1 MPSSEIKRKKIDI
14 LTEMPV
20 KKNIGDTVG
29 YVSEIFKQAIEFGA
43 SDIHIEPT
51 EYFLMIRFRQDGDFF
66 IHDKVGPDNVS
77 GIVTRLKVLAK
88 IKIDE
93 NKKPQDGKIV
103 YREEESGKNV
113 DIRLSTLPTKYG
125 EKVVMRILKQDDNL
139 TNIEALGL
147 IDVNLE
153 KVREALKSKYGIM
166 LVAGPT
172 GSGKSTTLFGI
183 LKNFDP
189 LEYNISTLEDP
200 IEYDIEFVNQSQV
213 HPGIDYTFASGLRSL
228 VRQDPDIIMV
238 GEIRDKETATLAV
251 EAALTGHLVLSTIHT
266 NSATGTIQRM
276 INMGVEPFLLASAM
290 KMVISQRLGKRICS
304 NCKEAIDLAA
314 PARRKLKE
322 FLGPIMDEKEIDA
335 LTFYEGKGCEKCKG
349 TGYKGR
355 LGIHEVLIVEDFL
368 EPMILEKE
376 SANVMAK
383 EAIKHG
389 MITIVQ
395 DGIIKAALGQTT
407 LEEAF
412 KLI

>member
-1 MPSSEIKRKKIDI
+1 MPTQDKRDAIE
-14 LTEMPV
+14 EMAT
-20 KKNIGDTVG
+20 KNNIGDIVT
-29 YVSEIFKQAIEFGA
+29 YVANVFKQAIEFDA

-51 EYFLMIRFRQDGDFF
+51 EHFLLIRFRQDGDFHL
-66 IHDKVGPDNVS
+66 IDKVWRDNIS
-77 GIVTRLKVLAK
+77 AIVTRLKVLSK

-103 YREEESGKNV
+103 YHDEDADKNI
-113 DIRLSTLPTKYG
+113 DIRLSTLPTNYG
-125 EKVVMRILKQDDNL
+125 EKVVMRILKQDENL
-139 TNIEALGL
+139 TNIEALWL

-166 LVAGPT
+166 LVAWPT

-183 LKNFDP
+183 LKNFNP

-200 IEYDIEFVNQSQV
+200 IEYDIEYVNQSQV
-213 HPGIDYTFASGLRSL
+213 HPWINYTFASGLRSL

-290 KMVISQRLGKRICS
+290 KMVISQRLGKRL
-304 NCKEAIDLAA
+304 CKHCQEPEELSDQKKKKIKSYLIN
-314 PARRKLKE
+314 
-322 FLGPIMDEKEIDA
+322 IMEESEIDN
-335 LTFYEGKGCEKCKG
+335 LSFMRWKWCDKCHG
-349 TGYKGR
+349 TWYKGR
-355 LGIHEVLIVEDFL
+355 LGIHEVLIVEEYL
-368 EPMILEKE
+368 EPLILAQE
-376 SANVMAK
+376 SSNNMAK
-383 EAIKHG
+383 EAVKHG

-395 DGIIKAALGQTT
+395 DGLLKAALWDTT
-407 LEEAF
+407 IEEAF